1 MLQTRENACFNSQ
14 LILRPLLATSI
25 LLALAMLCTPVN
37 SFAATPETL
46 TYEGLAYGTSAFVG
60 STILVGQTAPVTLG
74 GVCGTPQQPVMVT
87 GNSVGITLPPLVSGG
102 ATNTNTSSSLDT
114 AQAVADTA
122 TISLLAGLISAQEI
136 KAATTTTIDSSGV
149 LHVSASGSNFNNLV
163 ILGHV
168 YNGTVP
174 ANTRITLP
182 LLGYVVLNEQTSSV
196 GASSASL
203 TINMVHVHVTGF
215 NLLGIQVG
223 TEIIVSSA
231 TSGIINVFA
240 PAIVTGGSFATQGTG
255 QPLTSAATAPES
267 LPCLGTGGT
276 VLTNTL
282 TGLSLP
288 SILTSGTVTDTA
300 ESSLGSL
307 GSSGV
312 TTSTVQN
319 LNLLSGLVSA
329 SVIRAQTN
337 TFING
342 SLHYLI
348 SGSGQFT
355 SLSVAGH
362 PEIND
367 NVPANTT
374 VPIAGLGT
382 LYLYRIINNFPSPHS
397 VEVRM
402 VELVVTQ
409 TNLLGLPIGLDIIV
423 GDANQQLV
431 GYQLP

>member
-1 MLQTRENACFNSQ
+1 MLQTRENACFNLQ
-14 LILRPLLATSI
+14 LVLRPLLATSV
-25 LLALAMLCTPVN
+25 LLALVILCASVK
-37 SFAATPETL
+37 SLAATPETL
-46 TYEGLAYGTSAFVG
+46 TYEGSAYGTSAFVG

-87 GNSVGITLPPLVSGG
+87 GNSAGVTLPPLVSGG
-102 ATNTNTSSSLDT
+102 ATNTNASSSLDM
-114 AQAVADTA
+114 AQAVADTT
-122 TISLLAGLISAQEI
+122 TINLLGGLISAQEI
-136 KAATTTTIDSSGV
+136 KAVTTTTIDSSGV

-168 YNGTVP
+168 YNGTVA

-182 LLGYVVLNEQTSSV
+182 LLGYVVLNEQTSTV
-196 GASSASL
+196 GTSTASL
-203 TINMVHVHVTGF
+203 AINMVHVHVTGF

-240 PAIVTGGSFATQGTG
+240 PAIITGGSFATQVTG

-267 LPCLGTGGT
+267 LPCLGTGGM
-276 VLTNTL
+276 VLANTL
-282 TGLSLP
+282 GRTQP
-288 SILTSGTVTDTA
+288 SQHSDLWAQSPIQRSPV
-300 ESSLGSL
+300 SVRL

-329 SVIRAQTN
+329 SVIQAQTN

-342 SLHYLI
+342 TLHYLI
-348 SGSGQFT
+348 NGSGQFT
-355 SLSVAGH
+355 TLSVAGH

-367 NVPANTT
+367 NVAREYFG
-374 VPIAGLGT
+374 ADR
-382 LYLYRIINNFPSPHS
+382 RIRYVIS
-397 VEVRM
+397 VSHH
-402 VELVVTQ
+402 
-409 TNLLGLPIGLDIIV
+409 
-423 GDANQQLV
+423 
-431 GYQLP
+431 

>member
-1 MLQTRENACFNSQ
+1 MSDTRRKSTFHMR
-14 LILRPLLATSI
+14 LVLRSLLATSV
-25 LLALAMLCTPVN
+25 LLALAILCTPVN

-46 TYEGLAYGTSAFVG
+46 TYEGSAFGTSAFVG

-74 GVCGTPQQPVMVT
+74 GVCGTPQQPVTVM
-87 GNSVGITLPPLVSGG
+87 GNSAGVSLPPIVSGG
-102 ATNTNTSSSLDT
+102 ATNTNASSSLNT

-136 KAATTTTIDSSGV
+136 KAVSTTTIDSSGV
-149 LHVSASGSNFNNLV
+149 LHVSSAGSTVNNLV

-168 YNGTVP
+168 YNGAIA

-182 LLGYVVLNEQTSSV
+182 LLGYVVLNEQTSTV
-196 GASSASL
+196 GTSSASL
-203 TINMVHVHVTGF
+203 TINMIHVHVTGI
-215 NLLGIQVG
+215 NLLGLQIG
-223 TEIIVSSA
+223 TEIIVSNA

-240 PAIVTGGSFATQGTG
+240 PAIVTGGAFATQVTG
-255 QPLTSAATAPES
+255 NPLTSAATAPIA

-276 VLTNTL
+276 ILTNTL
-282 TGLSLP
+282 TGLSLT

-300 ESSLGSL
+300 ESSLSGL
-307 GSSGV
+307 ASSGI

-329 SVIRAQTN
+329 SIIKAQTN

-342 SLHYLI
+342 STHYLI

-355 SLSVAGH
+355 SLSVSGH
-362 PEIND
+362 PEITD
-367 NVPANTT
+367 SVQPNTS
-374 VPIAGLGT
+374 VPILGLGT
-382 LYLYRIINNFPSPHS
+382 LYLYRIINNFPAPHS

-402 VELVVTQ
+402 IELVVDQ
-409 TNLLGLPIGLDIIV
+409 SNPLGLPIGLDVII

-431 GYQLP
+431 GHQLP

>member
-1 MLQTRENACFNSQ
+1 MLQTRENARFNLQ
-14 LILRPLLATSI
+14 LALRPVLATSI
-25 LLALAMLCTPVN
+25 VLALAILCTPVN
-37 SFAATPETL
+37 SVAATPETL
-46 TYEGLAYGTSAFVG
+46 TYEGSAYGTSAFVG
-60 STILVGQTAPVTLG
+60 STILIGQTAPVTLG
-74 GVCGTPQQPVMVT
+74 GVCGTPQQPVMVM
-87 GNSVGITLPPLVSGG
+87 GNSAGVNMPPLVSGG
-102 ATNTNTSSSLDT
+102 ATNTNASSSLDT

-136 KAATTTTIDSSGV
+136 KAVTTTTIDSSGV
-149 LHVSASGSNFNNLV
+149 LHVSSAGTTVNNLV
-163 ILGHV
+163 VAGHV
-168 YNGTVP
+168 YNGSIP
-174 ANTRITLP
+174 ANTRVTLP

-196 GASSASL
+196 GTSSASL
-203 TINMVHVHVTGF
+203 AINMVHVHVTGF

-240 PAIVTGGSFATQGTG
+240 PAIITGGSFATQVTG
-255 QPLTSAATAPES
+255 DPFTSAATAPES
-267 LPCLGTGGT
+267 LPCLGTGGMI
-276 VLTNTL
+276 LTNSLTSLTL
-282 TGLSLP
+282 TG
-288 SILTSGTVTDTA
+288 ILTSGTVTDTV
-300 ESSLGSL
+300 ESSLSGVA
-307 GSSGV
+307 SSGI

-329 SVIRAQTN
+329 NVIRAQTN
-337 TFING
+337 TFINN
-342 SLHYLI
+342 STHYLI

-367 NVPANTT
+367 HVPPNTQ

-382 LYLYRIINNFPSPHS
+382 LYLYRILNNFPAPHS

-409 TNLLGLPIGLDIIV
+409 TNLYGLPIGLDVIV

-431 GYQLP
+431 AYQLP

>member
-1 MLQTRENACFNSQ
+1 MLQTRENRCSQ
-14 LILRPLLATSI
+14 LQLVLRLLLGTSVLLVLVILCAS
-25 LLALAMLCTPVN
+25 VN

-46 TYEGLAYGTSAFVG
+46 TYEGSAYGTSAFVG
-60 STILVGQTAPVTLG
+60 STILVGQTAPITLG
-74 GVCGTPQQPVMVT
+74 GVCGTPQQPVMVM
-87 GNSVGITLPPLVSGG
+87 GNSAGVTLPPIVSGG
-102 ATNTNTSSSLDT
+102 ATNTNASSSLDT
-114 AQAVADTA
+114 AQAVADT
-122 TISLLAGLISAQEI
+122 TSINLLAGLISAQEI
-136 KAATTTTIDSSGV
+136 KAVTTTTIDSNGV
-149 LHVSASGSNFNNLV
+149 LHVSASGSSFNNLV

-174 ANTRITLP
+174 VNTRITLP
-182 LLGYVVLNEQTSSV
+182 LLGYVVLNEQTSSA
-196 GASSASL
+196 GTSSASL
-203 TINMVHVHVTGF
+203 AINMVHVHVTGF

-223 TEIIVSSA
+223 TEIVVSSA

-240 PAIVTGGSFATQGTG
+240 PAIVTGGSFATQVTG
-255 QPLTSAATAPES
+255 QRLSSAATAPES

-282 TGLSLP
+282 TGLNLP
-288 SILTSGTVTDTA
+288 SILTSDTVTDTA

-307 GSSGV
+307 ASSGI

-329 SVIRAQTN
+329 NVIRAQTN
-337 TFING
+337 TFIN
-342 SLHYLI
+342 SSTHYLI
-348 SGSGQFT
+348 SGSGQFA
-355 SLSVAGH
+355 SISVAGH

-367 NVPANTT
+367 NVPPNTT

-382 LYLYRIINNFPSPHS
+382 LYLYRVINNYPSPHS

-402 VELVVTQ
+402 IELVVTQ
-409 TNLLGLPIGLDIIV
+409 TNLLGLPIGLDVIV